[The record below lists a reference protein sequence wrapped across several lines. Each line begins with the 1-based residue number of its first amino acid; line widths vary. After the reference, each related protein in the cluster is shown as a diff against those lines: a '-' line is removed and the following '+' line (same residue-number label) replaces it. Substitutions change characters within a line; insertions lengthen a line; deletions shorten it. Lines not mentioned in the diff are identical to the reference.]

1 MEEGVASAAVVDV
14 DEDEE
19 LENALRMASKN
30 FASVIALSDIESSVV
45 DELALVAEGSAEA
58 EVAEGTV
65 DASDEAAE
73 NETVDRSTE
82 DAEEEAG

>member
-1 MEEGVASAAVVDV
+1 
-14 DEDEE
+14 
-19 LENALRMASKN
+19 MASKN
-30 FASVIALSDIESSVV
+30 FASVIALSDIESSEVV
-45 DELALVAEGSAEA
+45 DEFELALVAAGSAEA

>member
-1 MEEGVASAAVVDV
+1 MASTAAVDV

-19 LENALRMASKN
+19 LEKALRMASKN
-30 FASVIALSDIESSVV
+30 FASVIALSDIESSEVV
-45 DELALVAEGSAEA
+45 DEFELALVAAGSAET